1 MFAERDLSIDADLR
15 WLRQARE
22 WAERAAQE
30 FGFGSDHCYQVKLAM
45 SEAVANA
52 IQHGSVST
60 EDPIH
65 ISARATR
72 DSLIFEVRDTGVY
85 KEPGEPPEMS
95 ERGRGLVLVALVM
108 DEVELA
114 PGEKGSVLRF
124 VKRLE
129 ESAS

>member
-1 MFAERDLSIDADLR
+1 
-15 WLRQARE
+15 
-22 WAERAAQE
+22 
-30 FGFGSDHCYQVKLAM
+30 M

-52 IQHGSVST
+52 IQHGSASP

-65 ISARATR
+65 ISARASR

-85 KEPGEPPEMS
+85 KEPDEPREMS

-114 PGEKGSVLRF
+114 PGQDGSVLRF

-129 ESAS
+129 AA